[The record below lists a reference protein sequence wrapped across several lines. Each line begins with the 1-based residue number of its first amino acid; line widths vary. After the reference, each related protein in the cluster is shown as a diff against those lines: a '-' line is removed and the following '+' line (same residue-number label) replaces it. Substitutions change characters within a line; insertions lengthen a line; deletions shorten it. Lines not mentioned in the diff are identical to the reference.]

1 MAQIMVAAQAQNNL
15 GHTPWGNAHVLRFT
29 LETDAAGKVKNATGS
44 TAAVAIGD
52 KLVLGALPA
61 GCLLADCQ
69 VVVSKAIAGLA
80 GKLGFIYADGV
91 DDAAQPQDA
100 EYFGASVSLASV
112 ARVRSESTKAPA
124 VLKKDAYLVLEATAA
139 ATGDGRADVLLTLAA
154 HGTP

>member
-29 LETDAAGKVKNATGS
+29 LQTDATGKVKNATGS
-44 TAAVAIGD
+44 SAAVAAGD
-52 KLVLGALPA
+52 KLVLGTLPA

-80 GKLGFIYADGV
+80 GKLGFVYADGV

-100 EYFGASVSLASV
+100 EYFGAAVSLTAV
-112 ARVRSESTKAPA
+112 ARVRSESAKAPA

-139 ATGDGRADVLLTLAA
+139 ATGNGRADVLLTLAA
-154 HGTP
+154 HGAP